1 MFRSSPMTKLSRT
14 AVRRAALLSTRRY
27 QDTIWAPLSSPHT
40 LALFILVGFGDL
52 DHAALFSDLYFYR
65 EKISALTPLI
75 DFHCRR
81 HPSTAQ
87 RAKER
92 TSGDLERAQG
102 GNTVPLVVTSYQ

>member
-1 MFRSSPMTKLSRT
+1 MFRPSPMTKLSRT
-14 AVRRAALLSTRRY
+14 AVCRAALLSTRSY
-27 QDTIWAPLSSPHT
+27 QGAIRAPLSSLHT
-40 LALFILVGFGDL
+40 LVPFILVELGDL

-65 EKISALTPLI
+65 EKISALAPLI

-92 TSGDLERAQG
+92 TSGDLERAPR
-102 GNTVPLVVTSYQ
+102 GNTVPRWS